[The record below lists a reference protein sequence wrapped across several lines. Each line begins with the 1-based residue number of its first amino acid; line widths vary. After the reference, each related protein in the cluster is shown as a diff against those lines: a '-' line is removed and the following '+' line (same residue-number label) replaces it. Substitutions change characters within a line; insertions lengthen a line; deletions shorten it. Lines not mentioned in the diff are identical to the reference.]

1 MVRVARV
8 LSPPGRP
15 TRSVA
20 SATWPL
26 DPQRPPPPPGIRLEL
41 RTSASHLPSQNTSG
55 VAEGGRRA
63 APHVLPTGL
72 SAPLLTSSPPL
83 VSAGVGPDLRP
94 QEDGRRRLVLQ
105 EGARPD
111 QDQRLPDR
119 AGGAGGAAVQ
129 GVRADPPPRP
139 RALRQ
144 HGHPHPREGWRLHVA
159 DLRHPPG
166 HRQVGGR
173 LLPEM
178 CASPRETTALRR
190 PPPAPSP
197 SPSPSS
203 SPSSSYQT
211 STRPPRRRS
220 RRSCRR
226 TTARCWSPTP
236 AAASRR
242 SSAVRAP
249 ARGAKSRTVKLAA
262 ALLRSGVVIK
272 LVYETAHLSP
282 LTAFPGRSPLVP
294 RPYANVVRQTS
305 HCQTPSNR
313 AGALTNGPFR

>member
-20 SATWPL
+20 SATSPL
-26 DPQRPPPPPGIRLEL
+26 DPRRPPPPPGIRLEL

-63 APHVLPTGL
+63 APHNSPTGL

-105 EGARPD
+105 EGARSD

-178 CASPRETTALRR
+178 CAAPRETPS
-190 PPPAPSP
+190 PPPLPSP
-197 SPSPSS
+197 PRPLPPHPHPLSS
-203 SPSSSYQT
+203 SSADVDEASKKEIKEILQT
-211 STRPPRRRS
+211 YDRTLLVADPRRCEPKKFGGPGARA
-220 RRSCRR
+220 RRQ
-226 TTARCWSPTP
+226 
-236 AAASRR
+236 
-242 SSAVRAP
+242 
-249 ARGAKSRTVKLAA
+249 KSYR
-262 ALLRSGVVIK
+262 
-272 LVYETAHLSP
+272 
-282 LTAFPGRSPLVP
+282 
-294 RPYANVVRQTS
+294 
-305 HCQTPSNR
+305 
-313 AGALTNGPFR
+313 

>member
-20 SATWPL
+20 SATSPL
-26 DPQRPPPPPGIRLEL
+26 DPRRPPPPPGIRLEL

-63 APHVLPTGL
+63 APHPTPTGL
-72 SAPLLTSSPPL
+72 SALLLTSSPPL

-178 CASPRETTALRR
+178 CASPSDTTALRR
-190 PPPAPSP
+190 PSPRPLAPSP
-197 SPSPSS
+197 LTLTLSPP
-203 SPSSSYQT
+203 PPQT

-226 TTARCWSPTP
+226 TTAHCWSPTP

-272 LVYETAHLSP
+272 LVYEKTRISHRTA
-282 LTAFPGRSPLVP
+282 VP
-294 RPYANVVRQTS
+294 RPLAGSCAALARRPYVVRQT
-305 HCQTPSNR
+305 
-313 AGALTNGPFR
+313 LTLKHSLQPGRRPH